1 MPDTQ
6 TDLHKKLLGKQ
17 GEKLAEQYLKKQ
29 GYKLLKRNYTTPYGE
44 ADLVFLDGEEVVFVE
59 VKTRS
64 VERDLYS
71 PFGRPADAVTRS
83 KQKRTVD
90 AARGFLH
97 ANPKMNKYQ
106 PRFDVIEVYL
116 DKENRALLEI
126 NHIENAFGV

>member
-1 MPDTQ
+1 MNTKDIGNLGELLACKFLKKKRYKILENN
-6 TDLHKKLLGKQ
+6 LHVSHN
-17 GEKLAEQYLKKQ
+17 EIDIVAFDKKQ
-29 GYKLLKRNYTTPYGE
+29 G
-44 ADLVFLDGEEVVFVE
+44 FIVFVE

-90 AARGFLH
+90 AAKGFLH

-126 NHIENAFGV
+126 NHIENAFVV

>member
-1 MPDTQ
+1 MTTKDIGNLGELLACKFLKKKRYKILENN
-6 TDLHKKLLGKQ
+6 LHVSHNELDIVALD
-17 GEKLAEQYLKKQ
+17 KKQ
-29 GYKLLKRNYTTPYGE
+29 G
-44 ADLVFLDGEEVVFVE
+44 FIVFVE

-97 ANPKMNKYQ
+97 TNPKMNKYQ

>member
-1 MPDTQ
+1 MTTKDIGNLGELLACKFLKKKRYKILENN
-6 TDLHKKLLGKQ
+6 LHVSHNELDIVALD
-17 GEKLAEQYLKKQ
+17 KKQ
-29 GYKLLKRNYTTPYGE
+29 G
-44 ADLVFLDGEEVVFVE
+44 FIVFVE

-90 AARGFLH
+90 AARGFLNT
-97 ANPKMNKYQ
+97 NPKMNKYQ

>member
-1 MPDTQ
+1 MTTKDIGNLGELLACKFLKKKRYKILENN
-6 TDLHKKLLGKQ
+6 LHVSHNELDIVALD
-17 GEKLAEQYLKKQ
+17 KKQ
-29 GYKLLKRNYTTPYGE
+29 G
-44 ADLVFLDGEEVVFVE
+44 FIVFVE

-64 VERDLYS
+64 VEHDLYS

-90 AARGFLH
+90 AARGFLN

>member
-1 MPDTQ
+1 MTTKDIGN
-6 TDLHKKLLGKQ
+6 LGELLACKF
-17 GEKLAEQYLKKQ
+17 LKKKR
-29 GYKLLKRNYTTPYGE
+29 YKILENNLHVSHN
-44 ADLVFLDGEEVVFVE
+44 
-59 VKTRS
+59 
-64 VERDLYS
+64 ERDLYS

-116 DKENRALLEI
+116 DKENRAMLEI